1 MGGRQG
7 VGSGQTHHPL
17 PAPSRSQGTSC
28 PCDELGES
36 AEHPGGAQDL
46 GREGRE
52 REGGQQIS
60 RHEAAA
66 QMEGKRRLRRRPL
79 PRLHALVVRGVN
91 YTDRCTV
98 WELVQLLFLRKGLG
112 KNSPRTAIR
121 QPLEQERHPSPSP
134 EGMAASGPASAP
146 GAPES
151 AGGSRLS
158 LAKDPLEP
166 AQGGGMRSHGVLSQA
181 TALQAEGTR
190 YRLQGRLGAAC
201 TDADVNFVGPLSG
214 MVEHH

>member
-79 PRLHALVVRGVN
+79 SSSSSCACRPRCKLYRQMHSLGTCPAPILK
-91 YTDRCTV
+91 
-98 WELVQLLFLRKGLG
+98 KGTWQKQPSHCHTTAFGAG
-112 KNSPRTAIR
+112 K
-121 QPLEQERHPSPSP
+121 
-134 EGMAASGPASAP
+134 AP
-146 GAPES
+146 ITL
-151 AGGSRLS
+151 SRR
-158 LAKDPLEP
+158 D
-166 AQGGGMRSHGVLSQA
+166 
-181 TALQAEGTR
+181 
-190 YRLQGRLGAAC
+190 GREWSC
-201 TDADVNFVGPLSG
+201 KCPWCS
-214 MVEHH
+214 